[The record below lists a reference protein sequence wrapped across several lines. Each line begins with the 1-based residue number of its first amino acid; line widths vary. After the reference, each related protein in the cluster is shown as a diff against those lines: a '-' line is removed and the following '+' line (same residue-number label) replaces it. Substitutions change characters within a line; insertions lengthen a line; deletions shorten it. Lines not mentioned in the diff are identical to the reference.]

1 MISWNTE
8 ELLAKFR
15 QIEYQNLTDIF
26 REAIDKS
33 LQILKSSTLQNL
45 QATGVNVN
53 SPIKSHGQQY
63 PALVKGVIAE
73 TAIDGTKGRV
83 RVAPASKQGYR
94 NVEGGS
100 HALKWFEQ
108 GTAKRYRKPA
118 GTYKARDQYG
128 HIHKYKR
135 EVAEGKTGSIKTYG
149 FFDQAI
155 NSTAEEVNRSLE
167 ENIMR
172 ALNQI
177 WNS

>member
-33 LQILKSSTLQNL
+33 LQILKSATLQNL
-45 QATGVNVN
+45 QSIGVNVN
-53 SPIKSHGQQY
+53 SPIKSYGRQY
-63 PALVKGVIAE
+63 PALIKGVIAE
-73 TAIDGTKGRV
+73 SAIDGTKGRV

-94 NVEGGS
+94 LVEGGS

-108 GTAKRYRKPA
+108 GTAERFKKGEGYTSKRTKSGNSSRKHRNQGA
-118 GTYKARDQYG
+118 STG
-128 HIHKYKR
+128 HIK
-135 EVAEGKTGSIKTYG
+135 SYG